1 RHHRADDDQ
10 RRARRRRQVD
20 LAHREGW
27 PAGQGRLLAGPGVL
41 LELRG
46 VSKSF
51 GGLAVL
57 DGVDLTVEAG
67 AVHALIGPNGS
78 GKTTLLNCV
87 SGILAADAGG
97 IRFHD
102 TPLDDLAPHRRT
114 RLGLARTFQNIRLF
128 GGLTVLD
135 NVLVGRHCR
144 THAGL
149 FRAWTRPPF
158 TRLAEERA
166 SRDRGR
172 ALLALVGLAGRAL
185 EPAEGLPLADQ
196 RRLEIARA
204 LAAEPSLLLL
214 DEPAA
219 GMNATEK
226 QGMNRLIR
234 DIVAGGCT
242 VVLVEHDIG
251 LVMDISSR
259 VTVLNFGQ
267 KIADGPPASVRRDP
281 LVVEAYLGQD
291 A

>member
-1 RHHRADDDQ
+1 MA
-10 RRARRRRQVD
+10 
-20 LAHREGW
+20 
-27 PAGQGRLLAGPGVL
+27 L

-51 GGLAVL
+51 GGLRVL

-87 SGILAADAGG
+87 SGILAADVGG
-97 IRFHD
+97 IRLRD
-102 TPLDDLAPHRRT
+102 V
-114 RLGLARTFQNIRLF
+114 ARTFQNVRLF
-128 GGLTVLD
+128 AGLSVLD

-149 FRAWTRPPF
+149 FRAWTRLPF
-158 TRLAEERA
+158 RLLPEERA

-234 DIVAGGCT
+234 DIVASGCT

-251 LVMDISSR
+251 LVMDISNR

>member
-1 RHHRADDDQ
+1 VA
-10 RRARRRRQVD
+10 
-20 LAHREGW
+20 
-27 PAGQGRLLAGPGVL
+27 L

-46 VSKSF
+46 VTKSF
-51 GGLAVL
+51 GGLRVL
-57 DGVDLTVEAG
+57 DGVDLVVEAG

-102 TPLDDLAPHRRT
+102 TPLDDLAPHQRT

-149 FRAWTRPPF
+149 IRAWTRPPF
-158 TRLAEERA
+158 VRSAEERS
-166 SRDRGR
+166 SRER
-172 ALLALVGLAGRAL
+172 ARILLALVGLGGRAL

-251 LVMDISSR
+251 LVMDVSSR

-267 KIADGPPASVRRDP
+267 KIADGTPAVVRRDP
-281 LVVEAYLGQD
+281 QVVEAYLGQD

>member
-1 RHHRADDDQ
+1 M
-10 RRARRRRQVD
+10 
-20 LAHREGW
+20 
-27 PAGQGRLLAGPGVL
+27 LLQ
-41 LELRG
+41 LRG

-51 GGLAVL
+51 GGLQVL
-57 DGVDLTVEAG
+57 DGVDLAVEAG
-67 AVHALIGPNGS
+67 AVHGLIGPNGS

-87 SGILAADAGG
+87 SGILAPDGG
-97 IRFHD
+97 HILLREARIEG
-102 TPLDDLAPHRRT
+102 LRPHRRT
-114 RLGLARTFQNIRLF
+114 ALGLGRTFQNIRLF
-128 GGLTVLD
+128 TGMSVLD

-144 THAGL
+144 TRSGL
-149 FRAWTRPPF
+149 LRAWTRPPF
-158 TRLAEERA
+158 RRLAEDRAARERA
-166 SRDRGR
+166 LT
-172 ALLALVGLAGRAL
+172 LLALVGLAPRAH

-204 LAAEPSLLLL
+204 LAAEPTLLLL

-226 QGMNRLIR
+226 QGVNRLIR

-251 LVMDISSR
+251 LVMDVCSR

-267 KIADGPPASVRRDP
+267 KIAEGTPAEVQRDP
-281 LVVEAYLGQD
+281 MVIEAYLGQE

>member
-1 RHHRADDDQ
+1 VA
-10 RRARRRRQVD
+10 
-20 LAHREGW
+20 
-27 PAGQGRLLAGPGVL
+27 L

-51 GGLAVL
+51 GGLRVL

-97 IRFHD
+97 IRLRD
-102 TPLDDLAPHRRT
+102 VALDDLAPHRRT
-114 RLGLARTFQNIRLF
+114 RLGLARTFQNVRLF
-128 GGLTVLD
+128 AGLSVLD

-149 FRAWTRPPF
+149 FRSWTRLPF
-158 TRLAEERA
+158 HLLPEERA
-166 SRDRGR
+166 SRGR
-172 ALLALVGLAGRAL
+172 ARVLLAMVGLAGRSL

-234 DIVAGGCT
+234 DIVASGCT

>member
-1 RHHRADDDQ
+1 MA
-10 RRARRRRQVD
+10 
-20 LAHREGW
+20 
-27 PAGQGRLLAGPGVL
+27 L

-51 GGLAVL
+51 GGLRVL
-57 DGVDLTVEAG
+57 DGVDLLVEAG

-97 IRFHD
+97 IRLRD
-102 TPLDDLAPHRRT
+102 VALDDLAPHRRT
-114 RLGLARTFQNIRLF
+114 RLGLARTFQNVRLF
-128 GGLTVLD
+128 AGLSVLD

-149 FRAWTRPPF
+149 LRAWTRLPF
-158 TRLAEERA
+158 RLLPEERA
-166 SRDRGR
+166 SRDRAR
-172 ALLALVGLAGRAL
+172 ALLTLVGLAGRAL

-234 DIVAGGCT
+234 DIVASGCT

-251 LVMDISSR
+251 MVMDISSR

>member
-1 RHHRADDDQ
+1 VA
-10 RRARRRRQVD
+10 
-20 LAHREGW
+20 
-27 PAGQGRLLAGPGVL
+27 L

-51 GGLAVL
+51 GGLRVL

-97 IRFHD
+97 TRFRD
-102 TPLDDLAPHRRT
+102 VPLDDLAPHQRT
-114 RLGLARTFQNIRLF
+114 RLGLARTFQNVRLF
-128 GGLTVLD
+128 AGLSVLD

-149 FRAWTRPPF
+149 FRAWSRLPF
-158 TRLAEERA
+158 RLLAEERA
-166 SRDRGR
+166 SRDRAR
-172 ALLALVGLAGRAL
+172 ALLAMVGLAGRSL

-234 DIVAGGCT
+234 DIVASGCT

-267 KIADGPPASVRRDP
+267 RIADGPPASVRRDP

>member
-1 RHHRADDDQ
+1 VA
-10 RRARRRRQVD
+10 
-20 LAHREGW
+20 
-27 PAGQGRLLAGPGVL
+27 L

-46 VSKSF
+46 VTKSF
-51 GGLAVL
+51 GGLRVL

-67 AVHALIGPNGS
+67 VVHALIGPNGS

-97 IRFHD
+97 ICFHD
-102 TPLDDLAPHRRT
+102 TPLDDLAPHQRT

-128 GGLTVLD
+128 GGLSVLD

-149 FRAWTRPPF
+149 FRAWSRPPF
-158 TRLAEERA
+158 TLLAEERA
-166 SRDRGR
+166 SRERAR
-172 ALLALVGLAGRAL
+172 ALLGLVGLGGRAL
-185 EPAEGLPLADQ
+185 EAAEGLPLADQ

-204 LAAEPSLLLL
+204 LAAEPTLLLL

-219 GMNATEK
+219 GINATEK
-226 QGMNRLIR
+226 QGINRLIR

-251 LVMDISSR
+251 LVMDVSSR

-267 KIADGPPASVRRDP
+267 KIADGTPAVVRRDP
-281 LVVEAYLGQD
+281 QVVEAYLGQD

>member
-1 RHHRADDDQ
+1 M
-10 RRARRRRQVD
+10 
-20 LAHREGW
+20 
-27 PAGQGRLLAGPGVL
+27 L

-46 VSKSF
+46 ISKSF
-51 GGLAVL
+51 GGLRVL
-57 DGVDLTVEAG
+57 DGVDLAVEAG

-87 SGILAADAGG
+87 SGILTADTGHMFL
-97 IRFHD
+97 RD
-102 TPLDDLAPHRRT
+102 TRIDGLRPHRRT
-114 RLGLARTFQNIRLF
+114 ALGLGRTFQNIRLF
-128 GGLTVLD
+128 AGMSVLD

-144 THAGL
+144 TRAGL
-149 FRAWTRPPF
+149 VRAWMRVPF
-158 TRLAEERA
+158 RSLGEERE
-166 SRDRGR
+166 SRVRAR
-172 ALLALVGLAGRAL
+172 ALLALVGLAARAH
-185 EPAEGLPLADQ
+185 EQAEGLPLADQ

-204 LAAEPSLLLL
+204 LAGEPALLLL

-234 DIVAGGCT
+234 DIVATGCT

-251 LVMDISSR
+251 LVMDVSSR

-267 KIADGPPASVRRDP
+267 AIAHGTPAEVQRDP
-281 LVVEAYLGQD
+281 LVIEAYLGQE

>member
-1 RHHRADDDQ
+1 VA
-10 RRARRRRQVD
+10 
-20 LAHREGW
+20 
-27 PAGQGRLLAGPGVL
+27 L

-46 VSKSF
+46 VTKSF
-51 GGLAVL
+51 GGLRVL
-57 DGVDLTVEAG
+57 DGVDLVVEAG

-102 TPLDDLAPHRRT
+102 TPLDDLAPHQRT

-149 FRAWTRPPF
+149 LRAWTRPPF
-158 TRLAEERA
+158 SRLAEERV
-166 SRDRGR
+166 SRERAR
-172 ALLALVGLAGRAL
+172 ALLALVGLGGRAL

-251 LVMDISSR
+251 LVMDVSSR

-267 KIADGPPASVRRDP
+267 KIADGPPSVVRRDP
-281 LVVEAYLGQD
+281 QVVEAYLGQD